1 MLKNW
6 HLVFCPTCQQ
16 LNWHWNIVLQCWL
29 CSKCWCVIVWKISH
43 DYLALYSRHFTIF
56 TYQPQFLSHY
66 FVYIFL
72 FSIMSFLPSQFLC
85 GSGYHYLPWVK
96 QLASSPLIFF
106 FLKASSSSVLSTM
119 NTQAHVWPLTV
130 SEIRILVIHILPI
143 QAPSSTLVLITF
155 ISLSFILKWIILT
168 WKPKVVSCFFWLFC
182 CCLA

>member
-106 FLKASSSSVLSTM
+106 FFKGFLKFSPLHHEYSGPCLTSHSFWNS
-119 NTQAHVWPLTV
+119 NTCYTY
-130 SEIRILVIHILPI
+130 
-143 QAPSSTLVLITF
+143 ITH
-155 ISLSFILKWIILT
+155 T
-168 WKPKVVSCFFWLFC
+168 GT
-182 CCLA
+182 